1 MAMAFA
7 DLPDERPVPGPLLPR
22 LEGPLALPRIVFGG
36 GALSPQYQTD
46 ELLAGDSPLRTVQLA
61 LRYGINAFDTSV
73 YYGPSEV
80 LLGSALLALK
90 DEFPRSSYQ
99 LMTKCGRYGMSNFD
113 YSPATIRDSV
123 KRSLERL
130 RTDYL
135 DVVHLHDVEFV
146 SQEVAPRRTGTHT
159 SALGAEKEEYGLLE
173 GEEGKIRGE
182 GDQKILDAFA
192 ELRKMQDEGLIKYI
206 GITGYPLYTL
216 LRLALLILHNPP
228 FKPVDVILSYSN
240 LSLQNST
247 FLQFAPQLVGR
258 AKVGQLLS
266 ASPFSMGLLTGSG
279 PPWWHPASAELRNA
293 TVHAAEESKARGRS
307 LADLATGYC
316 IRHTGG
322 TIPLV
327 VGFSKPDEVHECIR
341 VWREIAEDDHDA
353 NRNEQEEV
361 VKKIFKDSGVL
372 DWAWAS
378 PP

>member
-1 MAMAFA
+1 MTST
-7 DLPDERPVPGPLLPR
+7 DLPDERPVPGPLL
-22 LEGPLALPRIVFGG
+22 GPLKLPRIVFGG

-73 YYGPSEV
+73 YYEPSEV
-80 LLGSALLALK
+80 LLGNALLALK

-113 YSPATIRDSV
+113 YSPATIRESV

-146 SQEVAPRRTGTHT
+146 SQEVAPRRTGNHT
-159 SALGAEKEEYGLLE
+159 SALGEEKEEYGLLE
-173 GEEGKIRGE
+173 GEEGKIRG

-192 ELRKMQDEGLIKYI
+192 ELRKMQEEGLIKYI
-206 GITGYPLYTL
+206 GITGYPLHTL

-240 LSLQNST
+240 LSLQSST

-266 ASPFSMGLLTGSG
+266 ASPFSMGLLTDTG
-279 PPWWHPASAELRNA
+279 PPWWHPASPELRNA
-293 TVHAAEESKARGRS
+293 TIHAAEESKARGRS

-316 IRHTGG
+316 LRHTGG
-322 TIPLV
+322 AIPLV
-327 VGFSKPDEVHECIR
+327 VGFGKPDEVHECIR
-341 VWREIAEDDHDA
+341 VWREMADDDG
-353 NRNEQEEV
+353 NLKRTELEEV
-361 VKKIFKDSGVL
+361 VKKIFKDSGAL